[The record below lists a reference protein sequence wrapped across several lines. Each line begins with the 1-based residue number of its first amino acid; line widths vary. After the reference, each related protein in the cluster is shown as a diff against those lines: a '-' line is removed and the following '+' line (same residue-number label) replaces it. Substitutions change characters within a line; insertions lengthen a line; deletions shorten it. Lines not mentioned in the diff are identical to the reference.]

1 MCGVLEEL
9 VHLAV
14 LGGSRE
20 LGVIVRSP
28 AVADGNHGWN
38 GIAGGGMDHLLKRM
52 DNALVV
58 AASEI
63 DRKSGSLSYGA
74 RHGYVEHGFSIG
86 DSRVI
91 LAIHGNVDRF
101 WHR

>member
-38 GIAGGGMDHLLKRM
+38 GIAGRGMDHLLERT

-58 AASEI
+58 AASEV
-63 DRKSGSLSYGA
+63 DRKSRRLGYRA
-74 RHGYVEHGFSIG
+74 RHRYVEHGLSVG
-86 DSRVI
+86 DSGVV

-101 WHR
+101 WNG